1 MSTPDKSSHYIFGI
15 GALLLCSTLWGTSFV
30 AQSLGGQVAEPF
42 TFNCAR
48 NGIATLFLLMLCPLL
63 DMLLKKKYYFLGTDK
78 PQLKK
83 KLLTGGTLSG
93 LCLTFAMFMQQWGIM
108 YTSAGKSGFITAL
121 YIVLVPILGL
131 FIFKSYVS
139 RNSWLGVALATVGM
153 YFICIT
159 EAFTITKGDFIT
171 LACPFLFAMQI
182 LIVDYYIHDLDGV
195 RFSVI
200 QFAVCSLTSGLLMFI
215 FETPTWRQIADSIG
229 PLLYLAIMSSGIA
242 YTLQIIGQKYVDSV
256 VASLLMSLE
265 SVFALLSGWI
275 YLHQSMSLREISG
288 CIIVF
293 AAIILAQIPDKKS
306 HL

>member
-1 MSTPDKSSHYIFGI
+1 MSKSNKSSHYSLGI
-15 GALLLCSTLWGTSFV
+15 GALLLCSTIWGTSFV

-48 NGIATLFLLMLCPLL
+48 NGVATLFLMALCPLL

-78 PQLKK
+78 PQLQK
-83 KLLTGGTLSG
+83 KLLLGGTLSG
-93 LCLTFAMFMQQWGIM
+93 ICLAFAMFMQQWGIM

-131 FIFKSYVS
+131 AIFHNQVS
-139 RNSWLGVALATVGM
+139 RNNWLGVFIATIGM

-159 EAFTITKGDFIT
+159 EALTITKGDFIT
-171 LACPFLFAMQI
+171 LACPFLFALQI

-195 RFSVI
+195 RFSAV
-200 QFAVCSLTSGLLMFI
+200 QFAVCSLVSGVMMCV
-215 FETPTWRQIADSIG
+215 FENPSWSQIIDSLG

-242 YTLQIIGQKYVDSV
+242 YTLQIIGQKYVDTV

-265 SVFALLSGWI
+265 SVFALLSGWV
-275 YLHQSMSLREISG
+275 YLNQAMSLREISG
-288 CIIVF
+288 CAIVF
-293 AAIILAQIPDKKS
+293 AAIILAQLPENK
-306 HL
+306 

>member
-1 MSTPDKSSHYIFGI
+1 MHNKSSHYGFGV
-15 GALLLCSTLWGTSFV
+15 GALLLCSTIWGTSFV

-48 NGIATLFLLMLCPLL
+48 NGVATVFLLLLCPLL
-63 DMLLKKKYYFLGTDK
+63 DMLLKRNYYFWGTDNPK
-78 PQLKK
+78 LRI
-83 KLLTGGTLSG
+83 KLLVGGSLSG

-121 YIVLVPILGL
+121 YIVLVPILGML
-131 FIFKSYVS
+131 IFKDKLSL
-139 RNSWLGVALATVGM
+139 NSWLGVALATIGM

-159 EAFTITKGDFIT
+159 ESLTINKGDFIT

-195 RFSVI
+195 RFSVV
-200 QFAVCSLTSGLLMFI
+200 QFAVCSLASGLLMFI
-215 FETPTWRQIADSIG
+215 FENPSWSQIIESLS

-242 YTLQIIGQKYVDSV
+242 YTLQIIGQKYVESV
-256 VASLLMSLE
+256 IASLLMSLE

-275 YLHQSMSLREISG
+275 YLNQTMSFREISG

-293 AAIILAQIPDKKS
+293 VAIILAQLPEKRA
-306 HL
+306 